1 MRDPGYERTVSR
13 WHFFSKLLS
22 PSLSARPPE
31 TPLTDGRGV
40 VRLDANG
47 EPFAP
52 RRRLSQA
59 RTPRTRSS
67 PLSGLPNLRSSRTLA
82 LTTPLR
88 ECKTR
93 RVRAHSLSPLGAPSG
108 PHGTTLKVI
117 SLVVPP
123 VCFRGNWRGRACD
136 CDPRGARSRRRNV
149 PEAAGVSLS
158 QRSPRDTFF
167 PAEAAAKRRGDGA
180 GLCRGLRRRR
190 GVPARPQT
198 HPSRHFPA
206 GRRRDSFAC
215 PVFRTRET
223 AAAASRWRT

>member
-1 MRDPGYERTVSR
+1 MRDPGYERTVSG

-93 RVRAHSLSPLGAPSG
+93 RVHAHSLSPLGAPSG
-108 PHGTTLKVI
+108 LHGTTLKVI

-180 GLCRGLRRRR
+180 GPLPRGSPTKRRPGEAANPPIPPLPRGSSSR
-190 GVPARPQT
+190 LVCLPGVPNA
-198 HPSRHFPA
+198 
-206 GRRRDSFAC
+206 
-215 PVFRTRET
+215 
-223 AAAASRWRT
+223 